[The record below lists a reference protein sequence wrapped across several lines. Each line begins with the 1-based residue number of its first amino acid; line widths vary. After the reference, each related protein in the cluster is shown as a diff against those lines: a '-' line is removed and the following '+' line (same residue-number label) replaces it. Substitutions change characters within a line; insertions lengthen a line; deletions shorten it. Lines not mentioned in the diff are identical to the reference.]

1 PSAFW
6 AVIAIA
12 PALFFGCLTSAYR
25 GYYQG
30 FSNMVPTAISQIIEA
45 SVKLILGLSL
55 SFIVLKIGMT
65 EFNMYG
71 TVFGKIVADAQ
82 SAQLAVMPFAAAAAI
97 VGIMISTLCGTIYL
111 LFRHKIKGDT
121 IPYYFVLNNDNVNLS
136 IKKNGYILQG
146 NAENRDYFAYRCKR
160 QEIIKTKKA
169 LWAKY
174 KKLVSDSLLSDSIEL
189 QLKGKNDE
197 LIDSLHRMTN
207 RYIDSNTTAS
217 ELVLRK
223 FGR

>member
-1 PSAFW
+1 MKYISS
-6 AVIAIA
+6 VILIAIVA
-12 PALFFGCLTSAYR
+12 CGCTNISNN
-25 GYYQG
+25 YQVTG
-30 FSNMVPTAISQIIEA
+30 DITGHKHAD
-45 SVKLILGLSL
+45 SVFLYTYEKDYKSL
-55 SFIVLKIGMT
+55 CLLNKCKVNRNSTFRLDGVNNNSKIA
-65 EFNMYG
+65 F
-71 TVFGKIVADAQ
+71 
-82 SAQLAVMPFAAAAAI
+82 L
-97 VGIMISTLCGTIYL
+97 
-111 LFRHKIKGDT
+111 KIKGDT